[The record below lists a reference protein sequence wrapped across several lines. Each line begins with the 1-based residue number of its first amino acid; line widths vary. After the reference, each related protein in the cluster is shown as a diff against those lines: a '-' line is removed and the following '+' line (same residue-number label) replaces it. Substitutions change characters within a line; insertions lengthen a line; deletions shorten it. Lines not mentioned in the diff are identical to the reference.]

1 VWRDDRR
8 LEAAVALG
16 IISAEQADAIRAIA
30 PARDTST
37 RDAHGPKPV
46 GVFNAASIGYVLGA
60 VTVVAAMTWFLADRW
75 QWLGAGGVL
84 VACALYAAMF
94 LGVAHVLRREG
105 YQVAGGF
112 AVLLAVA
119 TVAPFVV
126 ASNELLHWFE
136 PLPYMVCGYRDFAFW
151 SCRGEELVVELAVAA
166 AALVALRYVRFS
178 LLVLPL
184 AAIAVRMIFHTADAW
199 GVNGAGDAAKGW
211 VWVIGASLLVATAY
225 VTDRRQRGDEDF
237 ARWLHLAA
245 AFCAIPATFH
255 LLSATEWYRHLLVAG
270 AFVAFAMALT
280 MRRIVWLLLGMG
292 WFVGY
297 VVWLAS
303 DVFKDSPAFP
313 MLLAALGIGV
323 IIATVW
329 MQRNAGMLQRRFG
342 TVTSDG
348 RPRFPGGAPLLL
360 TPAVVALLLLPSALR
375 EDEQQR
381 RDQRWE
387 TRRFILIERRR
398 RAKADSTEAAARGQE
413 PGQAPERAPRPVPA
427 RPSDPA
433 RKETPLPPRP

>member
-1 VWRDDRR
+1 MSRDDRR

-30 PARDTST
+30 PARDAAAHEAST
-37 RDAHGPKPV
+37 HDADGPKPV
-46 GVFNAASIGYVLGA
+46 AVFNAASIGYVLGA
-60 VTVVAAMTWFLADRW
+60 VTVVAAMIWFLADRW
-75 QWLGAGGVL
+75 KWLGAGGVL
-84 VACALYAAMF
+84 VACALYAAVF
-94 LGVAHVLRREG
+94 LGVAQVLRREG
-105 YQVAGGF
+105 YKVASGF

-126 ASNELLHWFE
+126 ATNELLHWLE
-136 PLPYMVCGYRDFAFW
+136 PLPNLVCGYRDFAFW

-166 AALVALRYVRFS
+166 AALFALRSVRFS

-184 AAIAVRMIFHTADAW
+184 AAIAVRMIFHLSDIW
-199 GVNGAGDAAKGW
+199 GLNGAGDSGSGW
-211 VWVIGASLLVATAY
+211 IWVIGASLLVATAY
-225 VTDRRQRGDEDF
+225 ATDRRQRGDEDF

-245 AFCAIPATFH
+245 AVCAVPATLH

-270 AFVAFAMALT
+270 AFVAFALALT

-313 MLLAALGIGV
+313 ILLAAIGIGV

-329 MQRNAGMLQRRFG
+329 IQRNAAMLQRRFG

-348 RPRFPGGAPLLL
+348 RPRFPGGVPLLL
-360 TPAVVALLLLPSALR
+360 TPTLVALLMLPSALR
-375 EDEQQR
+375 EDEEQR
-381 RDQRWE
+381 RIQRWE
-387 TRRFILIERRR
+387 SRRFMQAERRR
-398 RAKADSTEAAARGQE
+398 RAKADSTEAARGQG
-413 PGQAPERAPRPVPA
+413 PGQGLGPVPPRPG
-427 RPSDPA
+427 DPA

>member
-1 VWRDDRR
+1 MSRDDRR

-16 IISAEQADAIRAIA
+16 IISAAQADAIRAIV
-30 PARDTST
+30 PV
-37 RDAHGPKPV
+37 RDASSRDADGPKPV
-46 GVFNAASIGYVLGA
+46 AVFNAASIGYVLGA

-75 QWLGAGGVL
+75 KWLGAGGVL
-84 VACALYAAMF
+84 VACALYAAVF

-105 YQVAGGF
+105 YQVASGF

-136 PLPYMVCGYRDFAFW
+136 PLPNMVCGYRDFAFW

-166 AALVALRYVRFS
+166 AALFALRRVRFS
-178 LLVLPL
+178 LLALPL

-199 GVNGAGDAAKGW
+199 GVNGAGDAGKGW
-211 VWVIGASLLVATAY
+211 VWVIGASLLVAAAY

-245 AFCAIPATFH
+245 AFCAVPATLH

-313 MLLAALGIGV
+313 ILLAALGIGV

-329 MQRNAGMLQRRFG
+329 IQRNAEMLQRRFG

-348 RPRFPGGAPLLL
+348 RPRFPGGVPLLL

-375 EDEQQR
+375 EDEERR

-387 TRRFILIERRR
+387 TRRFILAERRR
-398 RAKADSTEAAARGQE
+398 RAQADSTEAAE
-413 PGQAPERAPRPVPA
+413 
-427 RPSDPA
+427 
-433 RKETPLPPRP
+433 RKETPPPPRP

>member
-1 VWRDDRR
+1 MSRDDRR
-8 LEAAVALG
+8 LKAAVALG
-16 IISAEQADAIRAIA
+16 IISAEQSDAIRAIA
-30 PARDTST
+30 PARDPST
-37 RDAHGPKPV
+37 RDANGPKPV
-46 GVFNAASIGYVLGA
+46 AVFNAASIGYVLGA

-75 QWLGAGGVL
+75 KWLGAGGVL
-84 VACALYAAMF
+84 VACALYAAIF

-105 YQVAGGF
+105 YKVASGF

-119 TVAPFVV
+119 TVAPFVL
-126 ASNELLHWFE
+126 ATNELLHWFE
-136 PLPYMVCGYRDFAFW
+136 PLPSMVCGYRDFAFW

-184 AAIAVRMIFHTADAW
+184 AAIAVRMMFHISHAW
-199 GVNGAGDAAKGW
+199 GLNGTGDAGSGW
-211 VWVIGASLLVATAY
+211 VWVIGASLLVAAAY
-225 VTDRRQRGDEDF
+225 ATDRRQRGDEDS

-245 AFCAIPATFH
+245 AVCAAPATFH

-280 MRRIVWLLLGMG
+280 MRRVVWLLLGMG

-313 MLLAALGIGV
+313 ILLAALGIGV

-329 MQRNAGMLQRRFG
+329 IQRNAAMLQRRFG

-348 RPRFPGGAPLLL
+348 RPRFPGGVPLLL

-375 EDEQQR
+375 EDEEQR
-381 RDQRWE
+381 RVQRWE
-387 TRRFILIERRR
+387 MHRFILVDRRR
-398 RAKADSTEAAARGQE
+398 RAKADATEEAARGRM
-413 PGQAPERAPRPVPA
+413 PGQAPGQAPRPVPA
-427 RPSDPA
+427 RPADPA